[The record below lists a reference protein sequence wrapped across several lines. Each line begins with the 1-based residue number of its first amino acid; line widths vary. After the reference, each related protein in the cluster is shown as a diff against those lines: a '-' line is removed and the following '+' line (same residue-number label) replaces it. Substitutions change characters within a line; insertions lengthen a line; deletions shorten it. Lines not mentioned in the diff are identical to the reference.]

1 MSKFSTILVAAVIFL
16 SFSAKA
22 QKAPAW
28 ELGVQGEY
36 GRDWYHKSYAPEI
49 NYEGLITDFSSSRS
63 WGAGFYFERSL
74 NTRWSVLGQAGYAQK
89 KIHPQLF
96 HYPSQTTSHYYIRE
110 LHHRIAADAGM
121 RLYLNPESRL
131 KVFVDGKLGGNFF
144 LSIVQRKAGYGEIAD
159 IAVKNVFGFQRVAPV
174 ASASAGLKWSRLTIS
189 AEYRDD
195 LMVSKRS
202 DKMSGVSGRG
212 LFGKVGV
219 ALFRGKR

>member
-1 MSKFSTILVAAVIFL
+1 MKKYFKILAVALISL

-22 QKAPAW
+22 QKGVGW
-28 ELGVQGEY
+28 EIGIQAEY

-49 NYEGLITDFSSSRS
+49 YYEGLITDFSSSRS

-96 HYPSQTTSHYYIRE
+96 HYPSQTASQYYTRE
-110 LHHRIAADAGM
+110 LHHRVAADAGV

-131 KVFVDGKLGGNFF
+131 KFFVDGKVGGNFF
-144 LSIVQRKAGYGEIAD
+144 ISIVQREASRGD
-159 IAVKNVFGFQRVAPV
+159 IAVKDVFNFQRVAPV
-174 ASASAGLKWSRLTIS
+174 ASVSAGLKWSRLTIS

-202 DKMSGVSGRG
+202 DKSSGISGKG

-219 ALFRGKR
+219 TLFEGKGR

>member
-1 MSKFSTILVAAVIFL
+1 MKKFFTILVAAVIFL

-22 QKAPAW
+22 QKAPVW

-63 WGAGFYFERSL
+63 WGAGFYFERSP

-96 HYPSQTTSHYYIRE
+96 HYPSQTAAQAYSRE
-110 LHHRIAADAGM
+110 LHHRIAADAGV

-131 KVFVDGKLGGNFF
+131 KFFVEGKLGGNIFV
-144 LSIVQRKAGYGEIAD
+144 SIAQREITRGDRVIKD
-159 IAVKNVFGFQRVAPV
+159 IFGFQRVAPV

-189 AEYRDD
+189 AEFRDD

-202 DKMSGVSGRG
+202 DKMSGVSGKG

-219 ALFRGKR
+219 ALFRGKGK